1 MNLIF
6 HLEVLN
12 IHIYASSYKI
22 LSCTKDILFPSP
34 KKYISKHLKFLVI
47 FEKPHK
53 VFFPTSFKLLRESNF
68 KGNNSNNLFILI

>member
-12 IHIYASSYKI
+12 IHISASSYKI

-34 KKYISKHLKFLVI
+34 KKYISKHLKFTDI

-53 VFFPTSFKLLRESNF
+53 VFFPTSFKLLPRKQF
-68 KGNNSNNLFILI
+68 